1 MELKIHT
8 FLTLALIDM
17 SQKLHAAHCST
28 LSQWQ
33 DPSNHEIDD
42 KVDCRPT
49 LIIVWN
55 REIFMQLLGSE
66 PLLSIS

>member
-1 MELKIHT
+1 VRVELKIHT

-28 LSQWQ
+28 LTQWQ
-33 DPSNHEIDD
+33 DPSNYEIDG

-49 LIIVWN
+49 LIIVLT
-55 REIFMQLLGSE
+55 REIFM
-66 PLLSIS
+66 